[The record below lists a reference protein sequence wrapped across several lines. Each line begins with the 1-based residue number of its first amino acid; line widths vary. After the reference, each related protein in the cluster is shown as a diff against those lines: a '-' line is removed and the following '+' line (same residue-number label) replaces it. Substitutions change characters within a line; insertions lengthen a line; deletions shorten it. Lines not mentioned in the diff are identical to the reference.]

1 MARAKRVGFRRRV
14 IEWVVLLAG
23 VAAAVSLRLYVLLP
37 AYVPSRS
44 MEPTLRVGDFL
55 LIHRLAYRARL
66 PQPGEIIAFN
76 TLDRRQVWV
85 KRVVAGPG
93 DRVELRQG
101 KLLRN
106 GQVVDEPYMQQQLG
120 LSYGPRVVPEGHVFT
135 LGDNRDNSDDSRN
148 WGPLRRD
155 FVVGKVFLVYWPAG
169 RVHRPR

>member
-1 MARAKRVGFRRRV
+1 M
-14 IEWVVLLAG
+14 
-23 VAAAVSLRLYVLLP
+23 
-37 AYVPSRS
+37 
-44 MEPTLRVGDFL
+44 
-55 LIHRLAYRARL
+55 
-66 PQPGEIIAFN
+66 
-76 TLDRRQVWV
+76 
-85 KRVVAGPG
+85 VAGPG